1 MGLPATFQGPGIPAL
16 MKILNL
22 LLWPFLLPVLLL
34 VYLLWPKARPHF
46 SERLGLGRLRL
57 TEKGYLLFH
66 TASLGEARG
75 SIRLIEALSR
85 RVPLL
90 LTTMTLTGREAL
102 SKAHPDLPVT
112 LSPLDLPGIWSPF
125 LKSRRVRGIL
135 LFETEIWPAMLSSAR
150 ELGIPVG
157 LVNGRLSSRSFLRY
171 RKLAFLVRPFT
182 ERIAPV
188 AVQSERDRERF
199 RLLGVPSEA
208 LHVTGNLKWDVDPS
222 ALLPERAP
230 GARQWLGIGN
240 SASEGSPILRV
251 LGSSVHPEEALALFR
266 ACRRV
271 SETGRPVSLVLA
283 PRHLETLPGLLSR
296 LSPSASISLR
306 VPGPGKGEG
315 RVAPKPLDPDR
326 TLYILNTYGE
336 LGAVISLVDVVFVGG
351 TLDPVGGHSPVE
363 AAFHGKPLLWGP
375 HRDHIADL
383 AEGLSEAGASIEV
396 SGEADLVTALGTLW
410 DDGERRARMGAAA
423 RGVFEACGGPLERTL
438 SVLAPFLDSIFP
450 ESR

>member
-1 MGLPATFQGPGIPAL
+1 MGLHAISRGPGLRSL

-57 TEKGYLLFH
+57 MEEGYLLFH
-66 TASLGEARG
+66 SASLGEARG
-75 SIRLIEALSR
+75 AIRLIEALSR

-102 SKAHPDLPVT
+102 SKARPDLPVT

-125 LKSRRVRGIL
+125 LRSRRVRGIL
-135 LFETEIWPAMLSSAR
+135 LFETEIWPGMLSSAR

-157 LVNGRLSSRSFLRY
+157 LVNGRLSSRSFGRY
-171 RKLAFLVRPFT
+171 RKLAFLVRPFI

-199 RLLGVPSEA
+199 RLLGVPLEA
-208 LHVTGNLKWDVDPS
+208 LHVTGNLKWDVNPS

-230 GARQWLGIGN
+230 GAREWLGIGN
-240 SASEGSPILRV
+240 NGAEDSPNLRV

-271 SETGRPVSLVLA
+271 SEKGRPISLVLA

-296 LSPSASISLR
+296 LPSSARISLR
-306 VPGPGKGEG
+306 ISESVPGGGEE
-315 RVAPKPLDPDR
+315 VLKPLSPDQ

-336 LGAVISLVDVVFVGG
+336 LGAVTALADVIFVGG

-383 AEGLSEAGASIEV
+383 AESLSEAGAVLEV
-396 SGEADLVTALGTLW
+396 SGEADLEAALSTLAS
-410 DDGERRARMGAAA
+410 DRERRVRMGAAA
-423 RGVFEACGGPLERTL
+423 RGVLEACGGPLERTL
-438 SVLAPFLDSIFP
+438 SALSPFIESIFP
-450 ESR
+450 ERK

>member
-1 MGLPATFQGPGIPAL
+1 

-57 TEKGYLLFH
+57 MEEGYLLFH
-66 TASLGEARG
+66 SASLGEARG
-75 SIRLIEALSR
+75 AIRLIEALSR

-102 SKAHPDLPVT
+102 SKARPDLPVT

-135 LFETEIWPAMLSSAR
+135 LFETEIWPGMLSSAR

-157 LVNGRLSSRSFLRY
+157 LVNGRLSSRSFGRY
-171 RKLAFLVRPFT
+171 RRLAFLVRPFI

-199 RLLGVPSEA
+199 RLLGVPLEA
-208 LHVTGNLKWDVDPS
+208 LHVTGNLKWDVNPS

-230 GARQWLGIGN
+230 GARDWLGIGN
-240 SASEGSPILRV
+240 KGAEDSPILRV

-271 SETGRPVSLVLA
+271 SETGCPISLVLA
-283 PRHLETLPGLLSR
+283 PRHLETLPGFLSR
-296 LSPSASISLR
+296 LPSSARISLR
-306 VPGPGKGEG
+306 ISESGKEG
-315 RVAPKPLDPDR
+315 GGDALKPLSPDQ

-336 LGAVISLVDVVFVGG
+336 LGAVTALADVVFVGG
-351 TLDPVGGHSPVE
+351 TFDPVGGHSPVE

-383 AEGLSEAGASIEV
+383 AESLSEAGATLEV
-396 SGEADLVTALGTLW
+396 FGESDLEAALLTLCS
-410 DDGERRARMGAAA
+410 DRERRLRMGVAA

-438 SVLAPFLDSIFP
+438 SVLFPFLESIFP
-450 ESR
+450 ERK

>member
-1 MGLPATFQGPGIPAL
+1 

-22 LLWPFLLPVLLL
+22 FLWPFILPVLLL

-46 SERLGLGRLRL
+46 SERLGLGPLRL
-57 TEKGYLLFH
+57 KEEGYLLFH
-66 TASLGEARG
+66 SASLGEARG
-75 SIRLIEALSR
+75 AIRLIEALSR

-102 SKAHPDLPVT
+102 SKARPDLPVT

-135 LFETEIWPAMLSSAR
+135 LFETEIWPGMLSSAR

-157 LVNGRLSSRSFLRY
+157 LVNGRLSSRSFGRY
-171 RKLAFLVRPFT
+171 RKLAFLVRPFM

-199 RLLGVPSEA
+199 RLLGVPLEA
-208 LHVTGNLKWDVDPS
+208 LHVTGNLKWDVNPS

-230 GARQWLGIGN
+230 GAREWLGIGN
-240 SASEGSPILRV
+240 NGVEDSPILRV

-266 ACRRV
+266 ACRKV
-271 SETGRPVSLVLA
+271 SEKGCPISLVLA

-296 LSPSASISLR
+296 LPSSARISLR
-306 VPGPGKGEG
+306 ISESATGGAEEVL
-315 RVAPKPLDPDR
+315 KPLSPDQ

-336 LGAVISLVDVVFVGG
+336 LGAVTALADVVFVGG

-375 HRDHIADL
+375 HRDHIADV
-383 AEGLSEAGASIEV
+383 AESLSEAGAVLEV
-396 SGEADLVTALGTLW
+396 SGESDLEAALSTLAS
-410 DDGERRARMGAAA
+410 DRERRVRMGAAA
-423 RGVFEACGGPLERTL
+423 RGVLEACGGPLERTL
-438 SVLAPFLDSIFP
+438 SALSPFLESIFP
-450 ESR
+450 ERK